1 MLHLDL
7 ALEYMEIVDKALVD
21 EFPKISIMMLCHK
34 LLDFIDG
41 GDQYPVS
48 LLRRVQKDVKTMEPE
63 KVLVK
68 SFEHEEMIKDLKN
81 RKRCA
86 EETIKVVDDTFKEL
100 KQFG

>member
-1 MLHLDL
+1 
-7 ALEYMEIVDKALVD
+7 
-21 EFPKISIMMLCHK
+21 
-34 LLDFIDG
+34 
-41 GDQYPVS
+41 
-48 LLRRVQKDVKTMEPE
+48 MEPE